1 MIDAVWYGDKKPWLP
16 SVQLCDGKKYVSV
29 SKWNP
34 GFVKFATGKCMER
47 RRGKVQNTCNL
58 AILDRLRAARKEACN
73 ARVQTA
79 IEEAM
84 AADQSLPDE
93 PRKKKQRA
101 QPARDCDHLMC
112 GNVVTVIVDGYQMD
126 VLWSVTSSVVW
137 VEFLPSCSVLAGT
150 LRHPRAVL
158 GHPKGSEGSGCPEES
173 PHRRGKHQKCVLPLL
188 MKKMERQR
196 MQLLKV
202 TKMLLLNREPV
213 PGLECAAIHNS

>member
-1 MIDAVWYGDKKPWLP
+1 MGDIRLAMIDAVWYGDKKPWLP
-16 SVQLCDGKKYVSV
+16 SVQLCDGKKYVCV

-47 RRGKVQNTCNL
+47 RRGKVPNTCNL

-137 VEFLPSCSVLAGT
+137 VEFTTANLAF
-150 LRHPRAVL
+150 LQRACRDPEASK
-158 GHPKGSEGSGCPEES
+158 GRSRAPKGQRRLRMPRRKPTQNMRQASEMRTSPSDEEDGEAANAAPEGDQDASAE
-173 PHRRGKHQKCVLPLL
+173 
-188 MKKMERQR
+188 
-196 MQLLKV
+196 
-202 TKMLLLNREPV
+202 
-213 PGLECAAIHNS
+213 